1 MSDQGITIGLQLW
14 LFFLICFVLLDYP
27 IPLSLC
33 LGAAAG
39 IAASLIITWWQAP
52 TSPNQAEAIP
62 ETAISRLRSRIS
74 LWRSARQGNRNRLF
88 RPSSSVYQRRRSR
101 GEARGETRSEQ

>member
-14 LFFLICFVLLDYP
+14 LFFLISFVLLDYP

-39 IAASLIITWWQAP
+39 LAASLIITWWQAP
-52 TSPNQAEAIP
+52 TSPNQVENVS
-62 ETAISRLRSRIS
+62 ETAIGRLRSRFS
-74 LWRSARQGNRNRLF
+74 RWRSARQSNRGRLF
-88 RPSSSVYQRRRSR
+88 RPRASVYQRRRSR
-101 GEARGETRSEQ
+101 SE

>member
-14 LFFLICFVLLDYP
+14 LFFLICFVLLDYS

-52 TSPNQAEAIP
+52 IPSDQTEAVP
-62 ETAISRLRSRIS
+62 ETAISRLRSRLSI
-74 LWRSARQGNRNRLF
+74 WRSARQGNRSRLF
-88 RPSSSVYQRRRSR
+88 RPRSSVYQRRRSR
-101 GEARGETRSEQ
+101 GDDRDEP

>member
-14 LFFLICFVLLDYP
+14 LFFLVCFVLLDYP

-74 LWRSARQGNRNRLF
+74 LWRSARQGNRNRWF

-101 GEARGETRSEQ
+101 GESRIDSRNE